1 MMNEVLPCPSCSANM
16 TLVACS
22 SSKSP
27 DLLIWCCC
35 SCRKYKNIR
44 AESVLGDARQ
54 ERNVN
59 WLLRTDTVCRVRTL
73 CTVCGHCLYFTE
85 SFRNLRTL
93 SADSAGLLGSCRC
106 YRVCNGDIG
115 GSLGQPDYLT
125 ILTLTNSLTNVL
137 LEFKL
142 NSHTDDKEDNQHFI
156 WIEWRHAKLQLC
168 HDITIVCSK
177 MRFGLIIK
185 SWRGGAWLTIPS
197 TRWCATSIAW

>member
-1 MMNEVLPCPSCSANM
+1 MRSLMMNEVLPCPSCSANM
-16 TLVACS
+16 FLVACS

-59 WLLRTDTVCRVRTL
+59 WLLRADTVCRVRTL

-106 YRVCNGDIG
+106 YWTYGVGNGDTG
-115 GSLGQPDYLT
+115 VLSGAAGPPH
-125 ILTLTNSLTNVL
+125 NSDSDQFFDQRPT
-137 LEFKL
+137 
-142 NSHTDDKEDNQHFI
+142 
-156 WIEWRHAKLQLC
+156 WIQAELPHW
-168 HDITIVCSK
+168 
-177 MRFGLIIK
+177 
-185 SWRGGAWLTIPS
+185 W
-197 TRWCATSIAW
+197 